1 MYSSPEQTR
10 RKSKLDGR
18 SDIWGVGVIMYQLFS
33 LLVDVPFDPVELLL
47 NRQVVPPLSLHARTT
62 PLSPSM
68 EALVMRALEV
78 DPARRWQSA
87 EEMGDALHAEEARIL
102 ETPHPIPNQNTNA
115 ANSSRRNDPVRAQTD
130 AAATVSAAGAVA
142 AAASSPVTAAVSPAV
157 EVVSLTPT
165 PTSPASS
172 SSDAAPSSSASSS
185 LSSPARQSASDAAI
199 AAASADSEPVHP
211 RYRRRGMMAFSSGE
225 PAPPPPLPSSQP
237 PLVSKL

>member
-115 ANSSRRNDPVRAQTD
+115 ASSSWRNDPVRAQAD
-130 AAATVSAAGAVA
+130 GAAAASAASAVA
-142 AAASSPVTAAVSPAV
+142 AAASSPATAAVSPAA

-165 PTSPASS
+165 PTSPSS
-172 SSDAAPSSSASSS
+172 SSDAAASSS

-225 PAPPPPLPSSQP
+225 PGPPLPPSSQP